1 MAKRIHIPLPEVGV
15 ELVYELDAKI
25 SDNLIEER
33 FEIARDT
40 AELFT
45 LESHINSLMT
55 KRDAVRDRLLE
66 RTGHGIR
73 YITKRHGRKKL
84 PKTAGVYVDWE
95 FDLEKARTQLQE
107 AGRLD
112 IFEQA
117 VCRQTP
123 GRFVAFYK
131 EGDRDMV
138 LHDIELAVERFGV
151 EVKPF
156 LRQEEP
162 TLHYKTL
169 QRLCFEDQIQLR
181 GVKSARYTVQIYDR
195 KPAES
200 RK

>member
-1 MAKRIHIPLPEVGV
+1 MAKRIHIKLRDVSV

-25 SDNLIEER
+25 PDNLIEEQ

-45 LESHINSLMT
+45 LESHLNSLLA
-55 KRDAVRDRLLE
+55 KRDAVRDRLLK

-112 IFEQA
+112 IFEEA

-123 GRFVAFYK
+123 GRFVAYYK

-138 LHDIELAVERFGV
+138 LHDVELAVERFGV

-162 TLHYKTL
+162 TLHYRTL
-169 QRLCFEDQIQLR
+169 QRLCFEDQIRLR
-181 GVKSARYTVQIYDR
+181 GVKSARYTIQIYDQE
-195 KPAES
+195 PAES

>member
-1 MAKRIHIPLPEVGV
+1 MPKRIHIPLPEVGV
-15 ELVYELDAKI
+15 ELVYEIDAKI
-25 SDNLIEER
+25 SADLLEKQ
-33 FEIARDT
+33 FEIAKDT

-45 LESHINSLMT
+45 LESHINSLAT

-66 RTGHGIR
+66 RTGHGVR

-84 PKTAGVYVDWE
+84 PKTAGVYVDWK

-123 GRFVAFYK
+123 GRFVAFYR

-138 LHDIELAVERFGV
+138 LHDIEQAVEPFGV
-151 EVKPF
+151 EIKPF

-162 TLHYKTL
+162 TLHYQTL
-169 QRLCFEDQIQLR
+169 QRLCFKDQIQLR
-181 GVKSARYTVQIYDR
+181 GVKSPRYTVQIYDQE
-195 KPAES
+195 PAES